1 MALLKGPKGDRYVEY
16 VKAMSL
22 HKNVSSATIIPQDT
36 KTLVLPANSTGI
48 IDE

>member
-16 VKAMSL
+16 VKAISL

-36 KTLVLPANSTGI
+36 KTLVLPSGTSGI
-48 IDE
+48 IE